1 MGTEVIKVRLNYLR
15 PHFRPHFRIL
25 PQIAMTGKHAGDAVI
40 ELDARG
46 MRCPEPVLKL
56 RAALR
61 EAPPGTRV
69 RLRADDPLAGVDV
82 KAYCLRS
89 GDALVGE
96 REAAGEW
103 EFVVERR

>member
-1 MGTEVIKVRLNYLR
+1 
-15 PHFRPHFRIL
+15 
-25 PQIAMTGKHAGDAVI
+25 MTAKHDGPAVI

-46 MRCPEPVLKL
+46 ARCPEPVLKL

-61 EAPPGTRV
+61 AAPAGTRV

-82 KAYCLRS
+82 HAYCLRS
-89 GDALVGE
+89 GNALVGE

>member
-1 MGTEVIKVRLNYLR
+1 
-15 PHFRPHFRIL
+15 
-25 PQIAMTGKHAGDAVI
+25 MTRKHAGDDVI

-46 MRCPEPVLKL
+46 TRCPEPVLKL

-61 EAPPGTRV
+61 EAPTGTRV

-82 KAYCLRS
+82 AAYCLRS
-89 GDALVGE
+89 GNALVDE